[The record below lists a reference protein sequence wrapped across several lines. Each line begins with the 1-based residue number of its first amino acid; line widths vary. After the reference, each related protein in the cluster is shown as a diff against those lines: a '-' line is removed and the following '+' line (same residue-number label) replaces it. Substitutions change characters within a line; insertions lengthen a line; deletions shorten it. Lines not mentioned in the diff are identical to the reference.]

1 MPLTTMTN
9 FQLFLAWALILSG
22 LVFSGML
29 VFYGVRKYRN
39 ETTHSFSARDFMFGK
54 NRHQKPSLQLFLE
67 AALGLLAV
75 ALLYFMLIAG
85 KK

>member
-1 MPLTTMTN
+1 MTH

-22 LVFSGML
+22 LGFSGML
-29 VFYGVRKYRN
+29 VLYGVCKYRK
-39 ETTHSFSARDFMFGK
+39 ETTHSFSFRDFMLGK

-67 AALGLLAV
+67 AILGLLAV